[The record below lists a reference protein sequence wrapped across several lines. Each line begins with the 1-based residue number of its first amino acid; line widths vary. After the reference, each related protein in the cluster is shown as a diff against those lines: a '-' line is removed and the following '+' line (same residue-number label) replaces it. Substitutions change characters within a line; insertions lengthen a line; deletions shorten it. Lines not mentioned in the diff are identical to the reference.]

1 VRPGTTIVILL
12 LLGLLLAAGI
22 IFVFRLNSVT

>member
-12 LLGLLLAAGI
+12 LLGMLLAAGI